1 MFAMNF
7 SSSANSRPP
16 RFLMTYQSRDEALN
30 PDKHTTT
37 KSFQQPKSATS
48 SASMHFS
55 LPTKLK
61 SKSKFSVGNFMS
73 MRFQSGA
80 SAANTSVQQLA
91 NPIPTQRKM
100 TSNNTRWTFPFTNNA
115 DTLTKMPDNVA
126 PLKKDVH
133 KRKPNHEVKVP
144 FRDYTYKT
152 RDGHMVVGGKKYPIQ
167 PMAKKHLDDVPIED
181 EPVVPKEEEPVKTPT
196 SSLPTFKVTYSAD
209 VNKKTGSDSDV
220 DVVAN
225 EFANDIKRNV
235 VPEFKETGPIRIK
248 PSWES

>member
-181 EPVVPKEEEPVKTPT
+181 EPLVPKEEEPVKTST
-196 SSLPTFKVTYSAD
+196 SSLPTFKVTYSAGAD
-209 VNKKTGSDSDV
+209 KKTDSDSDL
-220 DVVAN
+220 DVVTN
-225 EFANDIKRNV
+225 EFVNDIKRNV
-235 VPEFKETGPIRIK
+235 VPEFKETGPVRIK